1 MAMAEAEAQSW
12 RIDELA
18 QKAGLTVDTIR
29 YYAREGLLRPPAKQ
43 GRNRV
48 YGPDHLERLER
59 ICELRGQRFSLAAI
73 KAIVDVDRPG
83 LENIFAHTDHAYTLA
98 ELTERAELDPE
109 LVARMRDAGVLP
121 DPSEFGGESY
131 DDDDLAV
138 LRAIGELQ
146 SIGMTP
152 EILVSMG
159 RIYVEHFNAL
169 QHDVLDM
176 LSGTG
181 NPEWSREELVEV
193 QQNLTANAP
202 RLLPA
207 VDQLLTYVHH
217 RTLQRLTLEAARESQ
232 TAPG

>member
-1 MAMAEAEAQSW
+1 MADDEARSW

-29 YYAREGLLRPPAKQ
+29 YYAREGLLHPPVKQ
-43 GRNRV
+43 GRNRL
-48 YGPDHLERLER
+48 YGPDHLERLRR
-59 ICELRGQRFSLAAI
+59 ICELRAQRFSLAAI

-83 LENIFAHTDHAYTLA
+83 LEGIFARTDHTYTLA
-98 ELTERAELDPE
+98 ELIERAELEPG
-109 LVARMRDAGVLP
+109 LVEHLREIGLLP
-121 DPSEFGGESY
+121 HPAEFGGESY
-131 DDDDLAV
+131 GDDDLAV
-138 LRAIGELQ
+138 LRAVNELI

-152 EILVSMG
+152 EIVLSMG

-176 LSGTG
+176 LSGTA
-181 NPEWSREELVEV
+181 NPEWDREHIVEI
-193 QQNLTANAP
+193 QQSLTANAP

-217 RTLQRLTLEAARESQ
+217 RTLQRLTLEAARDS
-232 TAPG
+232 AAG